1 MTEMTCTYRNRDEA
15 LISYLYEDGS
25 DGGRAA
31 FDAHLAGCAVCRT
44 ELAALTGVRR
54 QLADWSV
61 ASPRSSVSSPSP
73 SPQPPVPSPSWWQDV
88 PMWARAAA
96 AVLCIGA
103 SAGLANVQVRHD
115 DRGWMIG
122 TGWLTAVDSRPSS
135 VVRPVVSQETAPTRA
150 ELAALETQLSELRAA
165 QTTLAAQATAAA
177 QRTEPAAQTD
187 VLRRV
192 RALVD
197 ESERRQ
203 ERELALRVG
212 QVLRDVSA
220 QRQADLRRID
230 DKVGVIQTNT
240 GAEVMRQRQLLQNYA
255 NYLSRVSLQK

>member
-1 MTEMTCTYRNRDEA
+1 
-15 LISYLYEDGS
+15 
-25 DGGRAA
+25 
-31 FDAHLAGCAVCRT
+31 
-44 ELAALTGVRR
+44 
-54 QLADWSV
+54 
-61 ASPRSSVSSPSP
+61 
-73 SPQPPVPSPSWWQDV
+73 
-88 PMWARAAA
+88 MWARAAA
-96 AVLCIGA
+96 AVLCIGV

-122 TGWLTAVDSRPSS
+122 TGWLTAVDSRPPS